1 MSTIISEDTQN
12 QIVTDLKSAL
22 VSYFRS
28 TPVGQQLEAEYINQ
42 GVKQQLNDP
51 LVWLIIILVLAVVI
65 YPYFKKR

>member
-22 VSYFRS
+22 VSYFRT
-28 TPVGQQLEAEYINQ
+28 TPVGQQLEAEYIKQ
-42 GVKQQLNDP
+42 GVNQQLNDP
-51 LVWLIIILVLAVVI
+51 LVWLIIVLILAVVI